1 MSYGLAFQAK
11 IWLSVFQRFRL
22 RHAYR
27 NFAPAIVSIHP
38 KRAAARSSRMPGA
51 NRRRVVSFAR
61 VFVTGV
67 ALSLALSGC
76 GVFCNIG
83 GGSGGVG
90 GSCAIGTGFRF

>member
-1 MSYGLAFQAK
+1 MGWHSRPRYGC
-11 IWLSVFQRFRL
+11 RFFS
-22 RHAYR
+22 ASGFVMPYR

>member
-1 MSYGLAFQAK
+1 MS
-11 IWLSVFQRFRL
+11 
-22 RHAYR
+22 HR

-38 KRAAARSSRMPGA
+38 KLAATRGSRMRGA
-51 NRRRVVSFAR
+51 DRRRVVSFAR

-90 GSCAIGTGFRF
+90 GSCGVGTGFRF

>member
-1 MSYGLAFQAK
+1 MGWHFRPRYGCRFFSAPGSVMS
-11 IWLSVFQRFRL
+11 
-22 RHAYR
+22 HR
-27 NFAPAIVSIHP
+27 NFSPAIVSIHP
-38 KRAAARSSRMPGA
+38 KRAAARRSRMPGA

-67 ALSLALSGC
+67 VLSLALSGC

-90 GSCAIGTGFRF
+90 GSCGIGTGFRF

>member
-1 MSYGLAFQAK
+1 MS
-11 IWLSVFQRFRL
+11 
-22 RHAYR
+22 HR
-27 NFAPAIVSIHP
+27 NFTPAIVSIHP
-38 KRAAARSSRMPGA
+38 KLATTRGSRMPGA

-90 GSCAIGTGFRF
+90 GSCGVGTGFRF